1 MHQAAC
7 LICHGFGN
15 SRVGVPQ
22 IADCNS
28 SHKIRIGVTLFIEQ
42 RAPLAPGQDYWE
54 PLIRG
59 SHDLV
64 CFFQPLIRGSHD
76 LVCFFH

>member
-1 MHQAAC
+1 MHQAAS

-28 SHKIRIGVTLFIEQ
+28 SHKIRIGVTLFI
-42 RAPLAPGQDYWE
+42 RLIVIGYLPLVISLW
-54 PLIRG
+54 L
-59 SHDLV
+59 
-64 CFFQPLIRGSHD
+64 
-76 LVCFFH
+76 